1 MKTSTC
7 ALVALLVSG
16 VLSLAMPAT
25 ADTVV
30 SLDRFRQIALH
41 GGGEISLKHGD
52 VQRVT
57 LIKGSTA
64 HTTFRLSADGG
75 LEIDACNITCPHQ
88 YELKIEIVSPDI
100 RGASIDGGGEIRS
113 DGAFPGQSSF
123 SAAING
129 GGLIDVR
136 AIRAASAEASVHG
149 GGKILVSANASLA
162 ASVAGGGEIIYRGNP
177 AVSQSIAGG
186 GSVER
191 ETD

>member
-1 MKTSTC
+1 MSSLSIVSLFASVA
-7 ALVALLVSG
+7 ALIATPVA
-16 VLSLAMPAT
+16 

-30 SLDRFRQIALH
+30 RLGHFSQVALH
-41 GGGEISLKHGD
+41 GGGEITLKHGAA
-52 VQRVT
+52 QHVT
-57 LIKGSTA
+57 LIKGSTE
-64 HTTFRLSADGG
+64 HTTFRLSADGE

-100 RGASIDGGGEIRS
+100 RGAAIDGGGEIHT
-113 DGAFPGQSSF
+113 DGAFPNQDKF

-129 GGLIDVR
+129 GGMIDVR

-162 ASVAGGGEIIYRGNP
+162 AAVAGGGEIVYRGNP

>member
-1 MKTSTC
+1 MSSLSFVSFM
-7 ALVALLVSG
+7 ASVAALL
-16 VLSLAMPAT
+16 ATPAAAAT
-25 ADTVV
+25 DVPLGHFSQV
-30 SLDRFRQIALH
+30 ALH
-41 GGGEISLKHGD
+41 GGGEISLKHGA

-57 LIKGSTA
+57 LIKGTTA
-64 HTTFRLSADGG
+64 HTTFRLSSDGE

-113 DGAFPGQSSF
+113 NGAFPGQSSF

-129 GGLIDVR
+129 GGVIDAR

-149 GGKILVSANASLA
+149 GGKILVSANVSLA
-162 ASVAGGGEIIYRGNP
+162 ASVAGGGEIVYRGNP

-191 ETD
+191 ESD